1 MSQLWC
7 AIIRSFDNHLPCKSW
22 LCSWC
27 GACMIKVALNMGGKG
42 ALISMASQDI
52 RGGHWALDRLKSTP
66 CIVKPFESDCPENL
80 ALSQFIW
87 LGDKSFFCFLA
98 KESKNHVC
106 VISLKTLK
114 SPPPSFCF
122 FAQPTVNTSHSEQWA
137 CDWWGGGGWLR
148 NSDLKRMCAVFYR
161 SQSRIDQFI
170 SKKSEASV
178 LFSIYYS
185 SCSCF
190 SLKIRCWCLP
200 DFDDAC
206 IVIPT
211 KHAIISECD
220 GNLFWNLSSMPP
232 TWLIKL
238 YTAPP

>member
-7 AIIRSFDNHLPCKSW
+7 AIIRSFYNHLPCKSW

-27 GACMIKVALNMGGKG
+27 GACMIKVALNMGGIG

-52 RGGHWALDRLKSTP
+52 RGGHWALGTGQ
-66 CIVKPFESDCPENL
+66 VKEHSLHRQTFWLWLPPENL

-137 CDWWGGGGWLR
+137 CDWWGGVV
-148 NSDLKRMCAVFYR
+148 D
-161 SQSRIDQFI
+161 
-170 SKKSEASV
+170 
-178 LFSIYYS
+178 
-185 SCSCF
+185 
-190 SLKIRCWCLP
+190 
-200 DFDDAC
+200 
-206 IVIPT
+206 
-211 KHAIISECD
+211 
-220 GNLFWNLSSMPP
+220 
-232 TWLIKL
+232 
-238 YTAPP
+238 

>member
-1 MSQLWC
+1 
-7 AIIRSFDNHLPCKSW
+7 
-22 LCSWC
+22 
-27 GACMIKVALNMGGKG
+27 MIKVALNMGGEGCTNFNGQPGYK
-42 ALISMASQDI
+42 
-52 RGGHWALDRLKSTP
+52 RGPLGTGQ
-66 CIVKPFESDCPENL
+66 VKEHSLHRQTFWLWLPPENL